1 MVPVMNKEISMS
13 EFKSW
18 SELSHLEQVACEFSD
33 FYKDAHGF
41 RPRHIDTSTWTLED
55 FDREFEVLADICKDN
70 TARRVAEE
78 AAAVT
83 KLEARIAD
91 LITIGAKDRAMAIRW
106 IAEAEECNGDMD
118 YLCFLV
124 GVPYGYF
131 KD

>member
-1 MVPVMNKEISMS
+1 MS

>member
-1 MVPVMNKEISMS
+1 MS

-18 SELSHLEQVACEFSD
+18 LDMSPLEQVACEYSD

-55 FDREFEVLADICKDN
+55 FDAEFEVLARVCKEN
-70 TARRVAEE
+70 NARRELAEQE
-78 AAAVT
+78 SVVV
-83 KLEARIAD
+83 LEDRIAV
-91 LITIGAKDRAMAIRW
+91 LLSCGAKDRSMAIRW
-106 IAEAEECNGDMD
+106 IAEAEECNGDME

>member
-1 MVPVMNKEISMS
+1 MS

-18 SELSHLEQVACEFSD
+18 SELSPLEQVACEFSD

-55 FDREFEVLADICKDN
+55 FDREFEVLADICKEN
-70 TARRVAEE
+70 AALRVAEE

-106 IAEAEECNGDMD
+106 IAEAEGCDGDME

>member
-1 MVPVMNKEISMS
+1 MS

-18 SELSHLEQVACEFSD
+18 DELTHLEQVACEFSD

-55 FDREFEVLADICKDN
+55 FDREFEVLANICKEN
-70 TARRVAEE
+70 AAARKVAETE
-78 AAAVT
+78 AI
-83 KLEARIAD
+83 KFLELRI
-91 LITIGAKDRAMAIRW
+91 LSLYRLGAKDRAMAIRW
-106 IAEAEECNGDMD
+106 IAEAEECGGDME

>member
-1 MVPVMNKEISMS
+1 MS

-18 SELSHLEQVACEFSD
+18 SELSQLEQVACEFSD

-55 FDREFEVLADICKDN
+55 FDREFEVLANICKDN
-70 TARRVAEE
+70 AAARKVAETE
-78 AAAVT
+78 AI
-83 KLEARIAD
+83 KFLELRI
-91 LITIGAKDRAMAIRW
+91 LSLYRLGAKDRAMAIRW
-106 IAEAEECNGDMD
+106 ISEAEDAGSDME

-131 KD
+131 TTKE